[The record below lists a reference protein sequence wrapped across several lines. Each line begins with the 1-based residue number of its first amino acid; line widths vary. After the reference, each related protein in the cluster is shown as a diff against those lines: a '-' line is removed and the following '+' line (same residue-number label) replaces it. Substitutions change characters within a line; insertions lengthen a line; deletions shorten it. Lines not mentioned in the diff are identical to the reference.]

1 MLSFAF
7 YLRGYIFVKALR
19 ASPLSYNISRIGVV
33 FMNYFLGID
42 IAKTNHVASLINNN
56 GDIVIRAIK
65 FINSNEGFNRLLN
78 TIQSKLGDLSNIE
91 VAMEAT
97 GHYWLSLYSALTD
110 NNFNVSVY
118 NPYQIKSYRGAY
130 NNRKQ
135 KNDIIDSIIIADYLR
150 VFGSKESKFPE
161 EKLLSLKQ
169 LTRFRANIVAN
180 VSSLKVQVIG
190 LLDKVFPEYK
200 KLFCDTFGN
209 TSKQLLLNCPTPD
222 DIINIS
228 TTKLANLLSK
238 NSKGRFNKDTAL
250 HIKEVAKSSFGIKF
264 TTDACSFEIK
274 QLINQIVFLESQI
287 DAVSKEIKELYNKLD
302 SHLLSVP
309 GIGDNLA
316 PIILAEIGDINNF
329 DKPSKLIAFAGT
341 DPSENQSGN
350 KLSSND
356 KTSKRGSPYLRH
368 AIYTASLVAISNEPE
383 LRAYYDK
390 KISEGK
396 HHFVALAGISR
407 KLLTII
413 YYILKEDRDYIRYD
427 NIKDKLN

>member
-1 MLSFAF
+1 
-7 YLRGYIFVKALR
+7 
-19 ASPLSYNISRIGVV
+19 
-33 FMNYFLGID
+33 MNYYLGID
-42 IAKTNHVASLINNN
+42 IAKTNHIASLINDN
-56 GDIVIRAIK
+56 GDVIIRAIK
-65 FINSNEGFNRLLN
+65 FTNSKEGFNKLLT
-78 TIQSKLGDLSNIE
+78 TIQDKLKDLSNIE

-110 NNFNVSVY
+110 NGFPVSVY

-150 VFGSKESKFPE
+150 VFGSKDSKLPE
-161 EKLLSLKQ
+161 DNLLSLKQ
-169 LTRFRANIVAN
+169 LTRFRSNIVTN
-180 VSSLKVQVIG
+180 VASLKVQVIG

-200 KLFCDTFGN
+200 KLFCNTFGV
-209 TSKQLLLNCPTPD
+209 TSKQLLLTCPTPD
-222 DIINIS
+222 DIIKIS
-228 TTKLANLLSK
+228 TTKLSNLLSK
-238 NSKGRFNKDTAL
+238 YSKGKFNKNTAL
-250 HIKEVAKSSFGIKF
+250 HIKDVAKSSFGIKF

-274 QLINQIVFLESQI
+274 QLINQIIFLENQT
-287 DAVSKEIKELYNKLD
+287 DEVDKQIKELYDKLD
-302 SHLLSVP
+302 NHLLSVP
-309 GIGDNLA
+309 GVGSTIA
-316 PIILAEIGDINNF
+316 PIILSEVGDINNF
-329 DKPSKLIAFAGT
+329 DKPSKLIAFAGI

-350 KLSSND
+350 KLSTNE

-368 AIYTASLVAISNEPE
+368 AIYNASLVAISNEPE

-413 YYILKEDRDYIRYD
+413 YYILKEDRNYIRYD
-427 NIKDKLN
+427 HIRDNKN

>member
-19 ASPLSYNISRIGVV
+19 ASPLSYNISRIGVL

-56 GDIVIRAIK
+56 GDVVIRAIK
-65 FINSNEGFNRLLN
+65 FTNSNEGFNKILN

-316 PIILAEIGDINNF
+316 PIVLAEIGDINNF

>member
-1 MLSFAF
+1 
-7 YLRGYIFVKALR
+7 
-19 ASPLSYNISRIGVV
+19 
-33 FMNYFLGID
+33 MNYFLGID

-56 GDIVIRAIK
+56 GDVVIRAIK
-65 FINSNEGFNRLLN
+65 FTNSNEGFNKLLN

-413 YYILKEDRDYIRYD
+413 
-427 NIKDKLN
+427 

>member
-1 MLSFAF
+1 
-7 YLRGYIFVKALR
+7 
-19 ASPLSYNISRIGVV
+19 
-33 FMNYFLGID
+33 MNYFLGID

-56 GDIVIRAIK
+56 GDVVIRAIK
-65 FINSNEGFNRLLN
+65 FTNSNEGFDKLLT
-78 TIQSKLGDLSNIE
+78 TIQDKLGDLSNIE

-97 GHYWLSLYSALTD
+97 GHYWLSLYSALT
-110 NNFNVSVY
+110 NNRFNVSVY

-150 VFGSKESKFPE
+150 VFGSKNSSLPQEDI
-161 EKLLSLKQ
+161 LSLKQ
-169 LTRFRANIVAN
+169 LTRFRSNIVDN

-190 LLDKVFPEYK
+190 ILDKVFPEYK
-200 KLFCDTFGN
+200 SLFCDTFGVA
-209 TSKQLLLNCPTPD
+209 SKQLLLNCPTPD
-222 DIINIS
+222 DIIKIS

-238 NSKGRFNKDTAL
+238 HSKGRFDKDTAL
-250 HIKEVAKSSFGIKF
+250 RIKEVAKESFGIKF

-274 QLINQIVFLESQI
+274 QLINQIIFLEKQI
-287 DAVSKEIKELYNKLD
+287 EDVSKEITELYNKLD

-309 GIGDNLA
+309 GIGINLA

-368 AIYTASLVAISNEPE
+368 AIYTASLVAMSNEPT

-390 KISEGK
+390 KINEGK

-413 YYILKEDRDYIRYD
+413 YYILKENRDYIKYD
-427 NIKDKLN
+427 EKHN

>member
-56 GDIVIRAIK
+56 GDVVIRAIK
-65 FINSNEGFNRLLN
+65 FTNSNEGFNKLLN

-118 NPYQIKSYRGAY
+118 NPYQIKSYRSAY

>member
-1 MLSFAF
+1 
-7 YLRGYIFVKALR
+7 
-19 ASPLSYNISRIGVV
+19 
-33 FMNYFLGID
+33 MNYFLGID

-56 GDIVIRAIK
+56 GDVVIRAIK
-65 FINSNEGFNRLLN
+65 FTNSNEGFNKLLN
-78 TIQSKLGDLSNIE
+78 TIQSKFGDLSNIE

>member
-1 MLSFAF
+1 
-7 YLRGYIFVKALR
+7 
-19 ASPLSYNISRIGVV
+19 
-33 FMNYFLGID
+33 MNYFLGID

-56 GDIVIRAIK
+56 GDVVIRAIK
-65 FINSNEGFNRLLN
+65 FTNSNEGFSKLLT
-78 TIQSKLGDLSNIE
+78 TIQDKIGDLSNIE

-110 NNFNVSVY
+110 NGFNVSVY
-118 NPYQIKSYRGAY
+118 NPYQVKSYRGAY

-150 VFGSKESKFPE
+150 VFGSKESKLPE
-161 EKLLSLKQ
+161 ENLLSLKQ
-169 LTRFRANIVAN
+169 LTRFRSNIVDN

-190 LLDKVFPEYK
+190 ILDKVFPEYK
-200 KLFCDTFGN
+200 KLFCDTFGT

-222 DIINIS
+222 DIIKIS

-238 NSKGRFNKDTAL
+238 HSKGRFNKETAL

-274 QLINQIVFLESQI
+274 QLINQIIFLENQI

-309 GIGDNLA
+309 GVGVNLA

-350 KLSSND
+350 KQSTNE

-396 HHFVALAGISR
+396 HHFVALSGISR

-413 YYILKEDRDYIRYD
+413 YYILKENRDYIKYD
-427 NIKDKLN
+427 NIKDNKN

>member
-19 ASPLSYNISRIGVV
+19 VSPLSYNISRIGVL

-56 GDIVIRAIK
+56 GDVVIRAIK
-65 FINSNEGFNRLLN
+65 FTNSNEGFNKLLN

>member
-1 MLSFAF
+1 
-7 YLRGYIFVKALR
+7 
-19 ASPLSYNISRIGVV
+19 
-33 FMNYFLGID
+33 MNYFLGID
-42 IAKTNHVASLINNN
+42 IAKTNHVASLINNT
-56 GDIVIRAIK
+56 GDVVIRAIK
-65 FINSNEGFNRLLN
+65 FTNSNEGFNKILT
-78 TIQSKLGDLSNIE
+78 TIQDKLGDLSNIE

-97 GHYWLSLYSALTD
+97 GHYWLSLYSALND

-118 NPYQIKSYRGAY
+118 NPYQVKSYRGAY

-150 VFGSKESKFPE
+150 VFGFKESKLPE
-161 EKLLSLKQ
+161 ENLLSLKQ
-169 LTRFRANIVAN
+169 LTRFRSNIVDN

-200 KLFCDTFGN
+200 KIFCDTFGT

-222 DIINIS
+222 DIIKIS

-238 NSKGRFNKDTAL
+238 HSKGKFNKDTVL
-250 HIKEVAKSSFGIKF
+250 HIKEVAKESFGIKF

-274 QLINQIVFLESQI
+274 QLINQIIFLENQI

-309 GIGDNLA
+309 GVGVNLA
-316 PIILAEIGDINNF
+316 PVILAEIGDINNF

-390 KISEGK
+390 KISESK

-413 YYILKEDRDYIRYD
+413 YYILKENRDYIKYD

>member
-1 MLSFAF
+1 
-7 YLRGYIFVKALR
+7 
-19 ASPLSYNISRIGVV
+19 
-33 FMNYFLGID
+33 MNYYLGID

-56 GDIVIRAIK
+56 GDIVIKAIK
-65 FINSNEGFNRLLN
+65 FTNSKEGFNKLLT
-78 TIQSKLGDLSNIE
+78 TIQDKLKDLSNIE

-110 NNFNVSVY
+110 NGFPVSVY

-150 VFGSKESKFPE
+150 VFGSKNSKLPE
-161 EKLLSLKQ
+161 DDLLSLKQ
-169 LTRFRANIVAN
+169 LTRFRSNIVNN

-200 KLFCDTFGN
+200 KLFCDIFGV
-209 TSKQLLLNCPTPD
+209 TSKQLLLTCPTPD
-222 DIINIS
+222 DIIKIS
-228 TTKLANLLSK
+228 TTKLSNLLSK
-238 NSKGRFNKDTAL
+238 YSKGKFNKDTAL
-250 HIKEVAKSSFGIKF
+250 HIKDVAKASFGIKF

-274 QLINQIVFLESQI
+274 QIINQIIFLENQI
-287 DAVSKEIKELYNKLD
+287 YEVDKQIKELYDKLD
-302 SHLLSVP
+302 NHLLSVP
-309 GIGDNLA
+309 GIGNTIA

-329 DKPSKLIAFAGT
+329 DKPSKMIAFAGV

-350 KLSSND
+350 KLSTND

-368 AIYTASLVAISNEPE
+368 AIYNASLVAISNEPE

-427 NIKDKLN
+427 HIRDNNN

>member
-19 ASPLSYNISRIGVV
+19 ASPLSYNISRIGVL

-56 GDIVIRAIK
+56 GDVVIRAIK
-65 FINSNEGFNRLLN
+65 FTNSNEGFNKLLN

-97 GHYWLSLYSALTD
+97 GHYWLSLYSALND

-390 KISEGK
+390 KISEGN

>member
-1 MLSFAF
+1 
-7 YLRGYIFVKALR
+7 
-19 ASPLSYNISRIGVV
+19 
-33 FMNYFLGID
+33 MNYYLGID
-42 IAKTNHVASLINNN
+42 IAKTNHVASLINNT
-56 GDIVIRAIK
+56 GDVVIRAIK
-65 FINSNEGFNRLLN
+65 FTNSNEGLNKLLS
-78 TIQSKLGDLSNIE
+78 TIQDKLGDLSNIE
-91 VAMEAT
+91 VSMEAT

-110 NNFNVSVY
+110 NGFNVSVF

-135 KNDIIDSIIIADYLR
+135 KNDVIDSIIIADYLR
-150 VFGSKESKFPE
+150 VFGSNESKLPE
-161 EKLLSLKQ
+161 ESLLSLKQ
-169 LTRFRANIVAN
+169 LTRFRSNIVDN

-200 KLFCDTFGN
+200 KFFCDTFGT

-222 DIINIS
+222 DIIKIS

-238 NSKGRFNKDTAL
+238 HSKGRFNKAAAL
-250 HIKEVAKSSFGIKF
+250 HIKEVAKESFGIKF
-264 TTDACSFEIK
+264 TTNACSFEIK
-274 QLINQIVFLESQI
+274 QLINQIIFLENQI
-287 DAVSKEIKELYNKLD
+287 DEVSKEIKALYNKLD

-309 GIGDNLA
+309 GVGINLA
-316 PIILAEIGDINNF
+316 PVILAEIGDINNF

-350 KLSSND
+350 KSSTND

-413 YYILKEDRDYIRYD
+413 YYILKEDRDYIKYD

>member
-1 MLSFAF
+1 
-7 YLRGYIFVKALR
+7 
-19 ASPLSYNISRIGVV
+19 
-33 FMNYFLGID
+33 MNYFLGID

-56 GDIVIRAIK
+56 GDVFIRAIK
-65 FINSNEGFNRLLN
+65 FTNSNEGFNKLLS
-78 TIQSKLGDLSNIE
+78 TIQDKLEDLSNIE
-91 VAMEAT
+91 IAMEAT

-110 NNFNVSVY
+110 NGFNVSVY

-150 VFGSKESKFPE
+150 VFGSSESKLPE
-161 EKLLSLKQ
+161 ENLLSLKQ
-169 LTRFRANIVAN
+169 LTRFRTNIVDN

-190 LLDKVFPEYK
+190 ILDKVFPEYK
-200 KLFCDTFGN
+200 KLFCDTFGA
-209 TSKQLLLNCPTPD
+209 TSKQILLNCPTPD
-222 DIINIS
+222 DIIKIS

-238 NSKGRFNKDTAL
+238 HSKGKFNRDTAL
-250 HIKEVAKSSFGIKF
+250 QIKEIAKESFGIKF

-274 QLINQIVFLESQI
+274 QLINQIIFLENQI
-287 DAVSKEIKELYNKLD
+287 NEVSKEIKGIYNKLD

-309 GIGDNLA
+309 GVGINLA
-316 PIILAEIGDINNF
+316 PVILAEIGDINNF

-383 LRAYYDK
+383 LRVYYDK

-413 YYILKEDRDYIRYD
+413 YYILKENRDYIRYD
-427 NIKDKLN
+427 NIKDHNN

>member
-19 ASPLSYNISRIGVV
+19 ASPLSYNISRIGVL

-65 FINSNEGFNRLLN
+65 FTNSNEGFNRLLN

>member
-1 MLSFAF
+1 
-7 YLRGYIFVKALR
+7 
-19 ASPLSYNISRIGVV
+19 
-33 FMNYFLGID
+33 MNYFLGID

-56 GDIVIRAIK
+56 GDVVIRAIK
-65 FINSNEGFNRLLN
+65 FTNSNEGFNKLLN

-118 NPYQIKSYRGAY
+118 NPYQIKSYRGVY

>member
-1 MLSFAF
+1 
-7 YLRGYIFVKALR
+7 
-19 ASPLSYNISRIGVV
+19 
-33 FMNYFLGID
+33 MNYFLGID
-42 IAKTNHVASLINNN
+42 IAKTNHVASLINDT
-56 GDIVIRAIK
+56 GDVVIRAIK
-65 FINSNEGFNRLLN
+65 FTNSNEGFNKLLT
-78 TIQSKLGDLSNIE
+78 TIQDKLGNLSNIE
-91 VAMEAT
+91 IAMEAT

-110 NNFNVSVY
+110 SGFNVSVY
-118 NPYQIKSYRGAY
+118 NPYQVKSYRGAY

-150 VFGSKESKFPE
+150 VFGSKESNLPE
-161 EKLLSLKQ
+161 ENLLSLKQ
-169 LTRFRANIVAN
+169 LTRFRSNIVDN

-200 KLFCDTFGN
+200 KLFCDTFGT

-222 DIINIS
+222 DIIKIS

-238 NSKGRFNKDTAL
+238 HSKGKFNKDTAL
-250 HIKEVAKSSFGIKF
+250 HIKELAKKSFGIKF

-274 QLINQIVFLESQI
+274 QLINQIIFLENQI
-287 DAVSKEIKELYNKLD
+287 DEVSKEIKELYNKLD

-309 GIGDNLA
+309 GVGINLA

-368 AIYTASLVAISNEPE
+368 AIYTASLVAISNEPG

>member
-19 ASPLSYNISRIGVV
+19 ASPLSYNISRIGVL

-56 GDIVIRAIK
+56 GDVVIRAIK
-65 FINSNEGFNRLLN
+65 FTNSNEGFNKLLN

-118 NPYQIKSYRGAY
+118 NPCQIKSYRGAY

>member
-1 MLSFAF
+1 
-7 YLRGYIFVKALR
+7 
-19 ASPLSYNISRIGVV
+19 
-33 FMNYFLGID
+33 MNYFLGID

-56 GDIVIRAIK
+56 GDVVIRAIK
-65 FINSNEGFNRLLN
+65 FTNSNEGFNKLLS
-78 TIQSKLGDLSNIE
+78 TIQDKLEDLSNIE
-91 VAMEAT
+91 IAMEAT

-110 NNFNVSVY
+110 NGFNVSVY

-150 VFGSKESKFPE
+150 VFGSSESKLPE
-161 EKLLSLKQ
+161 ENLLSLKQ
-169 LTRFRANIVAN
+169 LTRFRTNIVDN

-190 LLDKVFPEYK
+190 ILDKVFPEYK
-200 KLFCDTFGN
+200 KLFCDTFGA
-209 TSKQLLLNCPTPD
+209 TSKQILLNCPTPD
-222 DIINIS
+222 DIIKIS

-238 NSKGRFNKDTAL
+238 HSKGKFNRDTAL
-250 HIKEVAKSSFGIKF
+250 QIKEIAKESFGIKF

-274 QLINQIVFLESQI
+274 QLINQIIFLENQI
-287 DAVSKEIKELYNKLD
+287 NEVSKEIKGIYNKLD

-309 GIGDNLA
+309 GVGINLA
-316 PIILAEIGDINNF
+316 PVILAEIGDINNF

-383 LRAYYDK
+383 LRVYYDK

-413 YYILKEDRDYIRYD
+413 YYILKENRDYIRYD
-427 NIKDKLN
+427 NIKDHNN

>member
-1 MLSFAF
+1 
-7 YLRGYIFVKALR
+7 
-19 ASPLSYNISRIGVV
+19 
-33 FMNYFLGID
+33 MNYYLGID
-42 IAKTNHVASLINNN
+42 IAKTNHIASLINDN
-56 GDIVIRAIK
+56 GDVIIRAIK
-65 FINSNEGFNRLLN
+65 FTNSKEGFNKLLT
-78 TIQSKLGDLSNIE
+78 TIQDKLKDLSNIE

-110 NNFNVSVY
+110 NGFPVSVY

-150 VFGSKESKFPE
+150 VFGSKDSKLPE
-161 EKLLSLKQ
+161 DNLLSLKQ
-169 LTRFRANIVAN
+169 LTRFRSNIVTN
-180 VSSLKVQVIG
+180 VASLKVQVIG

-200 KLFCDTFGN
+200 KLFCNTFGV
-209 TSKQLLLNCPTPD
+209 TSKQLLLTCPTPD
-222 DIINIS
+222 DIIKIS
-228 TTKLANLLSK
+228 TTKLSNLLSK
-238 NSKGRFNKDTAL
+238 YSKGKFNKNTAL
-250 HIKEVAKSSFGIKF
+250 HIKDVAKSSFGIKF

-274 QLINQIVFLESQI
+274 QLINQIIFLENQT
-287 DAVSKEIKELYNKLD
+287 DEVDKQIKELYDKLD
-302 SHLLSVP
+302 NHLLSVP
-309 GIGDNLA
+309 GVGSTIA
-316 PIILAEIGDINNF
+316 PIILSEIGDINNF
-329 DKPSKLIAFAGT
+329 DKPSKLIAFAGI

-350 KLSSND
+350 KLSTNE

-368 AIYTASLVAISNEPE
+368 AIYNASLVAISNEPE

-427 NIKDKLN
+427 HIRDNKN